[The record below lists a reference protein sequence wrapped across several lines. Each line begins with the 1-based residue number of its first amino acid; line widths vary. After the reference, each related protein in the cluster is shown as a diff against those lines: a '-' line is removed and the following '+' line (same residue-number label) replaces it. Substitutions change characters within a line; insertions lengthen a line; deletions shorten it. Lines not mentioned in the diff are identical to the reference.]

1 MLTHHVTPRIENVA
15 ERRCRLRRVSKTFAI
30 VALLLVALLLA
41 GCGESSE
48 EKAKAQVCTAK
59 SDISK
64 QVKMLSELTISTNLL
79 TQAKDGLEAIASDLT
94 TIKDAQPNLAP
105 ARKEQIQKATHTF
118 EAQVSSI
125 ITGLVSNPSLS
136 NAEKQLKASLT
147 QYAKSFEQALAP
159 INCS

>member
-1 MLTHHVTPRIENVA
+1 VTIRTLGKAPV
-15 ERRCRLRRVSKTFAI
+15 F
-30 VALLLVALLLA
+30 VALALGLLLLT

-64 QVKMLSELTISTNLL
+64 QAKMLSELTISTNLL

-94 TIKDAQPNLAP
+94 KIKDAQPNLAP
-105 ARKEQIQKATHTF
+105 ARKEQISSATHTF

-125 ITGLVSNPSLS
+125 IAGLVSNPSLS

-147 QYAKSFEQALAP
+147 QYAKSFEAALAP
-159 INCS
+159 VNCS

>member
-1 MLTHHVTPRIENVA
+1 MPAHHLTPRIENAA
-15 ERRCRLRRVSKTFAI
+15 EYRCRLRHVRKASAI
-30 VALLLVALLLA
+30 AVLLLGVLLLA

-64 QVKMLSELTISTNLL
+64 QVKTLSELTISTNLL

-105 ARKEQIQKATHTF
+105 ARKEQISSATHTF

-147 QYAKSFEQALAP
+147 QYAKSFERALAP

>member
-1 MLTHHVTPRIENVA
+1 
-15 ERRCRLRRVSKTFAI
+15 VSKTFAT

-94 TIKDAQPNLAP
+94 TIKNAQPNLAP
-105 ARKEQIQKATHTF
+105 ARKDQISSATHTF

-136 NAEKQLKASLT
+136 NAEKQLKTSLT

>member
-1 MLTHHVTPRIENVA
+1 MTIRTLGKASV
-15 ERRCRLRRVSKTFAI
+15 F
-30 VALLLVALLLA
+30 VALVLGVLLLLA

-48 EKAKAQVCTAK
+48 EKAKAQVCKAK

-105 ARKEQIQKATHTF
+105 ARKEQISSATHTF

-147 QYAKSFEQALAP
+147 QYAKSFEAALAP

>member
-1 MLTHHVTPRIENVA
+1 MRKTP
-15 ERRCRLRRVSKTFAI
+15 AI
-30 VALLLVALLLA
+30 IALLLGALVLA
-41 GCGESSE
+41 GCGESSQ
-48 EKAKAQVCTAK
+48 EKAKAQVCKAK

-105 ARKEQIQKATHTF
+105 ARKEQISSATHTF
-118 EAQVSSI
+118 EAQISSI

-147 QYAKSFEQALAP
+147 QYSKSFEQALAP
-159 INCS
+159 IDCS

>member
-1 MLTHHVTPRIENVA
+1 MTIPALGRTSA
-15 ERRCRLRRVSKTFAI
+15 LL
-30 VALLLVALLLA
+30 ALLLAGLVLA

-48 EKAKAQVCTAK
+48 EKAKAQVCSAK

-64 QVKMLSELTISTNLL
+64 QVTMLGELTLSTSIL
-79 TQAKDGLEAIASDLT
+79 TQAKDGLEAIGSDLT
-94 TIKDAQPNLAP
+94 KIKDAQPNLEP
-105 ARKEQIQKATHTF
+105 ARKQQIEAATRTF
-118 EAQVSSI
+118 ESQVTSI

-147 QYAKSFEQALAP
+147 QYAKSFEKVLQP